1 MNFAQGSMIN
11 IPRNFI
17 PSLFTILNA
26 FCGFMSIINSAKGE
40 YEQAIWFIVYAALF
54 DAVDGLA
61 ARLTKSSSKFG
72 VELDSLSDVV
82 SFGAAPSIM
91 LYYIYFK
98 DHGDIGVFAASLILV
113 FAAIRLAR
121 FNVQLV
127 GFDKDYFSGVPVPM
141 AAMTICSYIY
151 FYHNKLFGYALSEK
165 FIIGL
170 AILLP
175 VLMVSKFRY
184 DSIPKVSLKA
194 IKKYPVKFI
203 FLFVGII
210 ICIVTKGEGLFLFC
224 LFYLSTGIFRGVYNQ
239 FSRTKKRRTFSEDE
253 HQPKKVKIN

>member
-1 MNFAQGSMIN
+1 MIN

-17 PSLFTILNA
+17 PSLFTILNV
-26 FCGFMSIINSAKGE
+26 FCGFMSIINSSQGE
-40 YEQAIWFIVYAALF
+40 YDKAIYFIVYSALF

-61 ARLTKSSSKFG
+61 ARLTNSASKFG
-72 VELDSLSDVV
+72 VELDSLADVV
-82 SFGAAPSIM
+82 SFGAAPSFL
-91 LYYIYFK
+91 LYFTYFK
-98 DHGDIGVFAASLILV
+98 EHGDFGVFLASLILL

-141 AAMTICSYIY
+141 AAMTVCSYVY

-175 VLMVSKFRY
+175 ILMVSKFRY
-184 DSIPKVSLKA
+184 DSIPKISLNA

-239 FSRTKKRRTFSEDE
+239 FNKTKKRRPFTESEPE
-253 HQPKKVKIN
+253 TKKVKAN

>member
-1 MNFAQGSMIN
+1 MIN

-17 PSLFTILNA
+17 PSLFTILNV
-26 FCGFMSIINSAKGE
+26 FCGFMSIISSAQGNFDK
-40 YEQAIWFIVYAALF
+40 AIYFIVYSALF

-61 ARLTKSSSKFG
+61 ARLTNSASKFG
-72 VELDSLSDVV
+72 VELDSLADVV
-82 SFGAAPSIM
+82 SFGAAPSFI
-91 LYYIYFK
+91 LYNIYFK
-98 DHGDIGVFAASLILV
+98 DHGDFGVFLASLILL

-141 AAMTICSYIY
+141 AAMTVCSYIY

-175 VLMVSKFRY
+175 VLMVSKLRY
-184 DSIPKVSLKA
+184 DSIPKISLNT

-203 FLFVGII
+203 FLFVGVI
-210 ICIVTKGEGLFLFC
+210 ICIVTRGEGLFLFC

-239 FSRTKKRRTFSEDE
+239 FKKTKRRQPFSERE
-253 HQPKKVKIN
+253 VESKKIN